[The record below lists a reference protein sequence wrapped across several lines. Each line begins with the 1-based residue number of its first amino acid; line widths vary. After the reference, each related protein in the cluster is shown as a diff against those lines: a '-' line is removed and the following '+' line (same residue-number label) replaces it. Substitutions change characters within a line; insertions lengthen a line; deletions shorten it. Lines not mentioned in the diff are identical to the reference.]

1 MQRKTEPGALRRS
14 VSWEPGSGAAEAQPL
29 LTMRKKL
36 WSRVGELGER
46 HARHQSLPRHRAFMR
61 ISSGHDMPPSAQV
74 VTVDTRLSYLV
85 QGTPR

>member
-1 MQRKTEPGALRRS
+1 MGRTRAA
-14 VSWEPGSGAAEAQPL
+14 AAEHA
-29 LTMRKKL
+29 MRL
-36 WSRVGELGER
+36 ILCTEVLHDDPWNDVAHVVRVGELGER